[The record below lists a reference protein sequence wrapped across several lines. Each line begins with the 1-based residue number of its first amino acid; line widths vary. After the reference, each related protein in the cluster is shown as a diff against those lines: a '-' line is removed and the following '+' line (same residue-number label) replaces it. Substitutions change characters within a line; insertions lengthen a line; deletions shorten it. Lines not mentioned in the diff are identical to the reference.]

1 MAIQSKTIYKFNAI
15 FMKIP
20 RFIFKNRKAHLKVHL
35 VYQGTPNN
43 QTILKR
49 VTKLDDSGFIVSK
62 LTTKILIKIVWFWH
76 NYKYTDQGNRKDHRN
91 KLSHILSIDLLI
103 QNQCQGQ

>member
-1 MAIQSKTIYKFNAI
+1 
-15 FMKIP
+15 MKIP
-20 RFIFKNRKAHLKVHL
+20 RFIFKNRKAHLKVHM

-62 LTTKILIKIVWFWH
+62 LTTKILIKIV
-76 NYKYTDQGNRKDHRN
+76 
-91 KLSHILSIDLLI
+91 
-103 QNQCQGQ
+103 

>member
-1 MAIQSKTIYKFNAI
+1 MYSENYKTLLKEIEDLNTCKDNHYSWIRRLNIAKMAIQSKTIYKFNAI

-20 RFIFKNRKAHLKVHL
+20 RFIFKNIKAHLKVHM

-62 LTTKILIKIVWFWH
+62 LTAKILIKIV
-76 NYKYTDQGNRKDHRN
+76 
-91 KLSHILSIDLLI
+91 
-103 QNQCQGQ
+103 